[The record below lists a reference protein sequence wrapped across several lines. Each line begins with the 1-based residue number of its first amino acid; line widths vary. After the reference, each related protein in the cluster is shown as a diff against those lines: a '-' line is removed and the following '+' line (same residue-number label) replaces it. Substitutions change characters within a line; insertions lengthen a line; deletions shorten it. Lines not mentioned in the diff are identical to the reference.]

1 MPSPYPPISP
11 PLTHNRLCP
20 LQSNTTLHHNLKEV
34 YTMINPRIIRLLLI
48 KNKLQELDFIREAR
62 IISHNR
68 LLIIMNDDR
77 LVEVILR

>member
-1 MPSPYPPISP
+1 
-11 PLTHNRLCP
+11 
-20 LQSNTTLHHNLKEV
+20 
-34 YTMINPRIIRLLLI
+34 MINPRIIRLLLI